1 MNYWSGGILLFVSL
15 VVAGFYVAVSLCR
28 DLTALESVLLQL
40 ITLALGTAGSFVLGN
55 LSAQRLSKR
64 HAKSAFRRVSH
75 LYLSLSRLI
84 EMVTKARSS
93 QDFDVSTAAGR
104 ALDNVDVI
112 VTEQIYTADD
122 ALEDW
127 SDIVPEDLASFRKDL
142 QDRRANSPRN

>member
-1 MNYWSGGILLFVSL
+1 MLFISL
-15 VVAGFYVAVSLCR
+15 VVAAFFVTVSLHR

-84 EMVTKARSS
+84 EMVTKARTS
-93 QDFDVSTAAGR
+93 QGFDVNTPAGR
-104 ALDNVDVI
+104 ALDSVDVI

-127 SDIVPEDLASFRKDL
+127 SDIVPEDLASFRRFL
-142 QDRRANSPRN
+142 EGRRANSPRS

>member
-1 MNYWSGGILLFVSL
+1 M
-15 VVAGFYVAVSLCR
+15 AVSLNR
-28 DLTALESVLLQL
+28 DLTALESVLLQF

-84 EMVTKARSS
+84 EMITNARSS
-93 QDFDVSTAAGR
+93 HDFDVSTPTGR
-104 ALDNVDVI
+104 TLENVQVI
-112 VTEQIYTADD
+112 VAEQIYTADD
-122 ALEDW
+122 ALDDW

-142 QDRRANSPRN
+142 QERRANSPRS

>member
-1 MNYWSGGILLFVSL
+1 MSYWSGGILIAISL
-15 VVAGFYVAVSLCR
+15 VVAAFYVAVSLNR
-28 DLTALESVLLQL
+28 ELTALESVLLQF
-40 ITLALGTAGSFVLGN
+40 ITLAIGTAGSFVLGN

-84 EMVTKARSS
+84 EMVTRARSS
-93 QDFDVSTAAGR
+93 YGFDVSTPAGR
-104 ALDNVDVI
+104 ALDNVEVI

-122 ALEDW
+122 ALDDW

-142 QDRRANSPRN
+142 QDRRANSQRS